1 MLAIYMVDPIIHACG
16 RTPAF
21 AAMQEDLLV
30 LARNAWPRMIS
41 RKKAIVAARVPITV
55 QPDSS
60 SHGPGSASSASFAIQ
75 LSGGDTED
83 VSLCRTVADADGRE
97 DDIGVAGSSVQKAK
111 QRVTGELEETRA
123 CCDENAGGTKLSR
136 NTVLSARVPRPVCY
150 LPATGFSCIG
160 K

>member
-1 MLAIYMVDPIIHACG
+1 MSFCGQAPTPTVVEMTLANC
-16 RTPAF
+16 
-21 AAMQEDLLV
+21 
-30 LARNAWPRMIS
+30 
-41 RKKAIVAARVPITV
+41 IV
-55 QPDSS
+55 
-60 SHGPGSASSASFAIQ
+60 
-75 LSGGDTED
+75 
-83 VSLCRTVADADGRE
+83 
-97 DDIGVAGSSVQKAK
+97 VAGSSVQKAK